1 MALVYIPAP
10 VNVAVHVGAILVALV
25 IAYRALI
32 AGQKQLYLGEDEEM
46 VVYGRKT
53 RPQFVKPFDPDLTQ

>member
-1 MALVYIPAP
+1 MTLVYIPAA

-32 AGQKQLYLGEDEEM
+32 SERKQLYLGEDEEM

-53 RPQFVKPFDPDLTQ
+53 KPQFIKPFEPDLTQ